1 MNMKNL
7 TNYINHARNFSYMSG
22 IERDKLRQKET
33 AEVFTPIEM
42 VQQILDEE
50 ELNSP
55 DMFTEW
61 TKTFL
66 DNSCGDC
73 QILSEIVIRKMEKSG
88 CNLEEALSTT
98 YGVELMP
105 DNVEMCK
112 KRLAG
117 PEPNEIIRG
126 ILEKNI
132 VCADALQY
140 HYRFDNTPPDMDET
154 KKIAA
159 QFFEW

>member
-1 MNMKNL
+1 MKL
-7 TNYINHARNFSYMSG
+7 DDIIAHLREHSYMSG
-22 IERDKLRQKET
+22 VERDNLRVKQT
-33 AEVFTPIEM
+33 AEVFTPTPLVQEM
-42 VQQILDEE
+42 LDRLPE
-50 ELNSP
+50 ELFKDS
-55 DMFTEW
+55 

-73 QILSEIVIRKMEKSG
+73 QFLSEIVIRKMEKSG
-88 CNLEEALSTT
+88 CSLEEALSTT

-105 DNVEMCK
+105 DNVELCK

-117 PEPNEIIRG
+117 PEPNETIHG

-132 VCADALQY
+132 VCADALKY

-159 QFFEW
+159 QFFDW